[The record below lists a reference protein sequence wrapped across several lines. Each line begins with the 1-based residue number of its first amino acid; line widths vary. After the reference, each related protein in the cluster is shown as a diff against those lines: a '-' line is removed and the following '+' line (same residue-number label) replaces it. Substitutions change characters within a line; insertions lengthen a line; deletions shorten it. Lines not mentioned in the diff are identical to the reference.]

1 MSAVSEA
8 VQESGAER
16 GAMSA
21 KVAAAYIDMSVRWLW
36 DSDVPRVRLGR
47 RVKFLRA
54 DLDAYLTQRRTHGAA
69 A

>member
-1 MSAVSEA
+1 MQMAEQGSEA
-8 VQESGAER
+8 KA

-21 KVAAAYIDMSVRWLW
+21 KDAASYIDMSVRWLW

>member
-1 MSAVSEA
+1 MSAA
-8 VQESGAER
+8 VQGSEAER
-16 GAMSA
+16 GAFSA
-21 KVAAAYIDMSVRWLW
+21 KEAAAYLGMSESWVWHSDM
-36 DSDVPRVRLGR
+36 PRVRLGR